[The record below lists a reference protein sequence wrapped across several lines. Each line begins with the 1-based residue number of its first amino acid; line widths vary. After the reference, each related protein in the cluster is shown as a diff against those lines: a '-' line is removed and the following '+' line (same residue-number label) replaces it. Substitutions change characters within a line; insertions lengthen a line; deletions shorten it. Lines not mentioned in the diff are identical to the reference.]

1 MQPLFDALA
10 RYGGLLGM
18 ILCVVFAL
26 LATVSLADEW
36 RFHRYSRA
44 RRRVIAADARWTAFW
59 LALGFVLA
67 LALFIWS
74 F

>member
-18 ILCVVFAL
+18 ILCVVFAF
-26 LATVSLADEW
+26 LAVLSLADEW
-36 RFHRYSRA
+36 RFYRRNRRA
-44 RRRVIAADARWTAFW
+44 RRVVVGDACWTAFW